1 MREFVENNKQ
11 VLLLYC
17 LWYFLGFIAPVAS
30 VTLVIVSTLLF
41 KLRNNF
47 KFMFFGLITLI
58 FMSDRYEMA
67 FASEVKDIYCL
78 VLFVFLFFSTESFKP
93 YNRYY
98 ISFLPFFLYSFFI
111 SFRHPIPFTSL
122 QKIFSYIILF
132 IIVSNYLTSA
142 YRTEGNQFIRDMF
155 HFMFFPM
162 MLSLFLTLFIS
173 GEVLFMDNRFK
184 GIMGNTNGM
193 GLYISQLL
201 GSFMIINNAIPG
213 LFSKSEKI
221 FNYSIAVIILI
232 LSGSRNALMS
242 VMIILTTNILFG
254 KSKLLGIAFF
264 LLFASSANYIG
275 EAFIKLIDLLG
286 LSDFYRIKDIED
298 GSGRL
303 VAWAFAWEQIQLDW
317 VFGKGFGYT
326 PKVFGDN
333 FRLLSLKG
341 HLGNAHNSYLTF
353 WLDTGII
360 GLVLMLGGF
369 LRSFIIISKASSLII
384 PFMLSVM
391 FSMFFE
397 SWFTSALNPYTI
409 QVIMIATLVGLAY
422 ENKLT
427 EKEIAIQSQA

>member
-1 MREFVENNKQ
+1 MREFIVNNKQ
-11 VLLLYC
+11 VLLLLC
-17 LWYFLGFIAPVAS
+17 LWYGLGFFAPAAS
-30 VTLVIVSTLLF
+30 VTLVIISALLF
-41 KLRNNF
+41 KLKNNY
-47 KFMFFGLITLI
+47 KYMFFGLITLI

-78 VLFVFLFFSTESFKP
+78 VLFLFLFFNSQSFKP

-111 SFRHPIPFTSL
+111 SFRHPEPFTSL

-132 IIVSNYLTSA
+132 IIVSNYLTSS
-142 YRTEGNQFIRDMF
+142 YREEGNKFVRDLF

-162 MLSLFLTLFIS
+162 LISVLLTLIIS
-173 GEVLFMDNRFK
+173 GEFLFMDNRFK
-184 GIMGNTNGM
+184 GIMGNPNGV
-193 GLYISQLL
+193 GLYISLLL
-201 GSFMIINNAIPG
+201 GSFMIINNALPE

-221 FNYSIAVIILI
+221 FNYSLAVLVLI
-232 LSGSRNALMS
+232 LTGSRNALMS
-242 VMIILTTNILFG
+242 VLIILLTNVLFG

-264 LLFASSANYIG
+264 ILFVSSANYVG

-286 LSDFYRIKDIED
+286 LSNFYRIKDIED

-333 FRLLSLKG
+333 FRILSLKG

-369 LRSFIIISKASSLII
+369 LRSFIIVSKASSLII

-409 QVIMIATLVGLAY
+409 QVIMITTIAGLAY
-422 ENKLT
+422 ENKLI
-427 EKEIAIQSQA
+427 EKQNAILSQV